1 MVEDHEHHYD
11 KGIAEKRA
19 DIMVAA
25 SWLHQN
31 YREVKIMRK
40 SKKVMAMVIT
50 LSTVLLAL
58 SGCGGGSEKAA
69 PAPEETQKP
78 VENVA
83 PKETTEPAETKLTG
97 DFEIQYFVGGYG
109 DAWWK
114 QAIAEFQQLNPD
126 LKIKES
132 AGPKIN
138 DQMKPRWIQG
148 NPPDFVY
155 IDGAGSNTR
164 QMVTDDQLMD
174 ITDWLKDAKNVDG
187 QRILDLLIAQPEEY
201 KPGQNFAIPLV
212 FGSWGTF
219 YDKALFKSKGWEAP
233 ADFESFMAVSEKIKA
248 EGEMSPYIHTGVYPY
263 YINGALLDP
272 TIIAM
277 NNYDTSI
284 AKRINSLEKG
294 VWKSEPVMK
303 ALDKIKQI
311 ADKGLIDKGSPALN
325 HTDSQSQWLQHKA
338 AFIPNGLWVES
349 EMSKDVPAGFEYGFI
364 PSIGQDK
371 GGKFVAN
378 PYTSTVAVAKKAKNP
393 DAAKAFIQ
401 FIYTEKQSKLWAE
414 LSKAPSNIKAD
425 LEGTNAPALTKEA
438 AKFYNSEGTVVSPEI
453 VIPEELVTARNNAT
467 LALTQGEITPQEWSD
482 RMEAAMDKVRAKE
495 NK

>member
-1 MVEDHEHHYD
+1 M
-11 KGIAEKRA
+11 K
-19 DIMVAA
+19 
-25 SWLHQN
+25 N
-31 YREVKIMRK
+31 
-40 SKKVMAMVIT
+40 SKKAVAWGMI
-50 LSTVLLAL
+50 LSTVMLAV
-58 SGCGGGSEKAA
+58 SGCGSSSTNAGASVKPAESTKAA
-69 PAPEETQKP
+69 ETAKPADSAKP
-78 VENVA
+78 A
-83 PKETTEPAETKLTG
+83 GTKLTG

-114 QAIAEFQQLNPD
+114 QAIADFQKQNPD

-138 DQMKPRWIQG
+138 DQMKPRWLQG

-174 ITDWLKDAKNVDG
+174 ITDWLKDAKNADG
-187 QRILDLLIAQPEEY
+187 KKILDLLIAQPEEY
-201 KPGQNFAIPLV
+201 KPGKSFAIPLV

-219 YDKALFKSKGWEAP
+219 YDKAMFKSKGWDAP
-233 ADFESFMAVSEKIKA
+233 TDFASFMALGDKIKA
-248 EGEMSPYIHTGVYPY
+248 EGKMSVYIHTGVYPY
-263 YINGALLDP
+263 YINGSLLDP

-284 AKRINSLEKG
+284 FKRINSLEKG
-294 VWKSEPVMK
+294 VWKSEPVTK
-303 ALDKIKQI
+303 ALAKIVEMR
-311 ADKGLIDKGSPALN
+311 DKGFIDKGSPALN

-338 AFIPNGLWVES
+338 AFIPTGIWVES
-349 EMSKDVPAGFEYGFI
+349 EMAKDIPAGFEFGFL

-378 PYTSTVAVAKKAKNP
+378 PYTSTVAIAKKAKNP

-401 FIYTEKQSKLWAE
+401 FIFTEKQSKAWAE

-438 AKFYNSEGTVVSPEI
+438 AKFYNSPNTVVAPEI

-467 LALTQGEITPQEWSD
+467 VALTKGEITPQQWQD
-482 RMEAAMDKVRAKE
+482 RMEEAMDKIRAKE
-495 NK
+495 KK

>member
-1 MVEDHEHHYD
+1 MRYP
-11 KGIAEKRA
+11 KKS
-19 DIMVAA
+19 VAWGMILSA
-25 SWLHQN
+25 VL
-31 YREVKIMRK
+31 
-40 SKKVMAMVIT
+40 
-50 LSTVLLAL
+50 LSTA
-58 SGCGGGSEKAA
+58 GCGSNSTTNAGSTAK
-69 PAPEETQKP
+69 
-78 VENVA
+78 
-83 PKETTEPAETKLTG
+83 PAETPKATESAKPADSTKPSEGKLKG
-97 DFEIQYFVGGYG
+97 EFEVQYFVGGYG

-114 QAIAEFQQLNPD
+114 QAIAEFQKQNPD

-132 AGPKIN
+132 AGAKIN
-138 DQMKPRWIQG
+138 DQMKPRWLQG

-174 ITDWLKDAKNVDG
+174 ITDWLKDAKNADG
-187 QRILDLLIAQPEEY
+187 KKILDQLIAQPEEY
-201 KPGQNFAIPLV
+201 KPGKLYAIPFV

-233 ADFESFMAVSEKIKA
+233 ADFESFMALGDKIKA
-248 EGEMSPYIHTGVYPY
+248 EGNMNVYIHTGVYPY
-263 YINGALLDP
+263 YINGGLLDP
-272 TIIAM
+272 TILAM

-284 AKRINSLEKG
+284 IKKINGLEKG

-303 ALDKIKQI
+303 ALDKIVRMR
-311 ADKGLIDKGSPALN
+311 DKGFIDKGSPALN

-338 AFIPNGLWVES
+338 AFIPTGIWVEG
-349 EMSKDVPAGFEYGFI
+349 EMAKDIPAGFEFGFL

-393 DAAKAFIQ
+393 EAAKAFIQ
-401 FIYTEKQSKLWAE
+401 FIFTEKQSKAWAE

-425 LEGTNAPALTKEA
+425 LESTNATALTKEA
-438 AKFYNSEGTVVSPEI
+438 AKFYNSPNTVVSPEV

-467 LALTQGEITPQEWSD
+467 VALTKGEITPQQWAD
-482 RMEAAMDKVRAKE
+482 RMEEATDKIRSKE
-495 NK
+495 KK

>member
-1 MVEDHEHHYD
+1 MMKPRNAMAWGMLVSTVVLTLTGCGSNNANTTSASV
-11 KGIAEKRA
+11 KPA
-19 DIMVAA
+19 DSVKPMESAKPAA
-25 SWLHQN
+25 SA
-31 YREVKIMRK
+31 
-40 SKKVMAMVIT
+40 S
-50 LSTVLLAL
+50 
-58 SGCGGGSEKAA
+58 
-69 PAPEETQKP
+69 PAG
-78 VENVA
+78 
-83 PKETTEPAETKLTG
+83 TKLTG

-114 QAIAEFQQLNPD
+114 QAIADFQKQNPD

-132 AGPKIN
+132 AGAKIN

-187 QRILDLLIAQPEEY
+187 KKILDLLIAQPEEY
-201 KPGQNFAIPLV
+201 KPGKEFAVPLV

-233 ADFESFMAVSEKIKA
+233 VDFQSFMDLGEKIKA
-248 EGEMSPYIHTGVYPY
+248 DGKMSDYIHTGVYPY
-263 YINGALLDP
+263 YINGGLLDP

-284 AKRINSLEKG
+284 FKKINSLEKG

-303 ALDKIKQI
+303 SLDRIVQMR
-311 ADKGLIDKGSPALN
+311 DKGLIDKGSPALN
-325 HTDSQSQWLQHKA
+325 HTDSQTQWLQHKA
-338 AFIPNGLWVES
+338 AFIPTGIWVES
-349 EMSKDVPAGFEYGFI
+349 EMAKDIPAGFEFGFL

-378 PYTSTVAVAKKAKNP
+378 PYTSTVAIAKKAKNP
-393 DAAKAFIQ
+393 EAAKAFMQ
-401 FIYTEKQSKLWAE
+401 FIFTEKESKLWAE
-414 LSKAPSNIKAD
+414 LSKAPANIKAD

-438 AKFYNSEGTVVSPEI
+438 AKFYNSPNTVVAPEI

-467 LALTQGEITPQEWSD
+467 LALTKGEITPQQWSD
-482 RMEAAMDKVRAKE
+482 RMEEATDKIRAKE
-495 NK
+495 KK